1 MIWTMAL
8 ALTTWGTANLVC
20 DLNGNNGGI
29 NLYGYVSQ
37 SPQCLRTHSDCNQ
50 ISHLRTP
57 PCQNLRG
64 RDGKMEARPGEG
76 DLGREGVEG
85 IHSTG
90 QRCTSLRGV
99 AFAGWICE

>member
-57 PCQNLRG
+57 PAKPPRG
-64 RDGKMEARPGEG
+64 REEKSGPRPGEG
-76 DLGREGVEG
+76 TRARGGGEG

-90 QRCTSLRGV
+90 QKMH
-99 AFAGWICE
+99 FAARRRFRRL